1 MTMTRY
7 GALLI
12 FLPAMGCGLLGST
25 PPKPFVPPKG
35 MKISDIQPI
44 TPSPLS
50 PPIEFQIFAYELP
63 ITMLQDYR
71 DLLQSLDQTSIE
83 VQDPTGFTNNSLGAG
98 FGKPKIGTSTVRQLE
113 SIGGEQI
120 SARSLIV
127 FDHQGDDLASVEL
140 PQKAQ
145 VSWRDGSGVQRSQV
159 VGAGRLSWILKSR
172 TVREIRGVVEIR
184 IEPGFRKKVDEIGGR
199 MMGRID
205 IPIHRFP
212 VGAFSARM
220 GPGDFLLFGPI
231 QSPGD
236 ETMLSSYL
244 CRSLRNP
251 RDRILI
257 YLVICTRIAN

>member
-1 MTMTRY
+1 MTVFRY
-7 GALLI
+7 NILLML
-12 FLPAMGCGLLGST
+12 LPVMGCGLPGSKS
-25 PPKPFVPPKG
+25 PNPFVPPKG
-35 MKISDIQPI
+35 MKITDIQPI
-44 TPSPLS
+44 TPSPIVQ
-50 PPIEFQIFAYELP
+50 PIEFQIFTYELP
-63 ITMLQDYR
+63 VARLQDYR
-71 DLLQSLDQTSIE
+71 DLLQSLDRTSIE
-83 VQDPTGFTNNSLGAG
+83 VRDPTGFANNSLGGG
-98 FGKPKIGTSTVRQLE
+98 FGKPLIGTKTVRQLE
-113 SIGGEQI
+113 SIGGEQV

-127 FDHQGDDLASVEL
+127 FDEQGDDLASVEL
-140 PQKAQ
+140 PKKAEM
-145 VSWRDGSGVQRSQV
+145 SWRDGSGVDRRLE

-172 TVREIRGVVEIR
+172 TVREIRGVVDVR

-199 MMGRID
+199 MMGRTD
-205 IPIHRFP
+205 IPIRSFP

-236 ETMLSSYL
+236 DNMLSSLL

>member
-7 GALLI
+7 GVLFI
-12 FLPAMGCGLLGST
+12 VLPAMGCGLFESKS
-25 PPKPFVPPKG
+25 PEPFAPPKG
-35 MKISDIQPI
+35 MKITDIQPV
-44 TPSPLS
+44 TPSS
-50 PPIEFQIFAYELP
+50 IVQPIEFQIFAFELP
-63 ITMLQDYR
+63 VAKIKDFR
-71 DLLQSLDQTSIE
+71 DLLQSLDQVSIE
-83 VQDPTGFTNNSLGAG
+83 VQDPTSFTNNSLGAG
-98 FGKPKIGTSTVRQLE
+98 FGKPKIGTNTVRQLE
-113 SIGGEQI
+113 SIGGEQV

-127 FDHQGDDLASVEL
+127 FDDRGDDLASVEL
-140 PQKAQ
+140 PQKAE
-145 VSWRDGSGVQRSQV
+145 VSWRDGSGVERGQE

-172 TVREIRGVVEIR
+172 TAREIRGVAEVR

-205 IPIHRFP
+205 IPIRKFP

-231 QSPGD
+231 QSPGN
-236 ETMLSSYL
+236 ETMLSSLL

-251 RDRILI
+251 KDRILV